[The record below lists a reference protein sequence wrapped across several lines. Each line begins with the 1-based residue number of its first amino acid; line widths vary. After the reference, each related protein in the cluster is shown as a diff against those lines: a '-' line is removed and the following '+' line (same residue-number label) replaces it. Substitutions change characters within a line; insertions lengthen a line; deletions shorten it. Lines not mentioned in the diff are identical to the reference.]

1 MSRRDLIISVIGHVL
16 LVFVVVFVAPSSGS
30 LWGDDEP
37 LPMFMNATIV
47 EYAPGEGASIAA
59 PPPARPAAPE
69 RAPDEIP
76 ELKDITKTE
85 KEELAQDVAPDT
97 SEAELGSADEDA
109 EEEDTTEALAAVDE
123 TPDETTRELEHTIY
137 DGTGGE
143 AVDPIFGEQIPARG
157 YGGTDPYFQ
166 SLFLAIQRAFRNPV
180 PGYKPIRCVVTFTV
194 MNNGAIRDID
204 LETSSGIPR
213 FDRAAIRAIER
224 IEWGRPFPDKFKDY
238 DGYHIRM
245 PFEYNPQ

>member
-1 MSRRDLIISVIGHVL
+1 MSRRDLFFSIIGHVL
-16 LVFVVVFVAPSSGS
+16 LVFIIVFVAPSSNG
-30 LWGDDEP
+30 LWGEDKP

-47 EYAPGEGASIAA
+47 EHAPGDRPGVSTA
-59 PPPARPAAPE
+59 PPPKPATPE
-69 RAPDEIP
+69 PAPDEVP
-76 ELKDITKTE
+76 ELKDIEDITKTE

-97 SEAELGSADEDA
+97 SEAELGTA
-109 EEEDTTEALAAVDE
+109 EEEDTTETLAAVEE
-123 TPDETTRELEHTIY
+123 TPEEKTRELEHTIFE
-137 DGTGGE
+137 GAGGE
-143 AVDPIFGEQIPARG
+143 AVDPIFGEQIPASG

-180 PGYKPIRCVVTFTV
+180 PGYKPIRCVVTFTI
-194 MNNGAIRDID
+194 MNNGTIKDIE

-224 IEWGRPFPDKFKDY
+224 IEWGRSFPDKFEDY

-245 PFEYNPQ
+245 PFEYIPQ